1 MIAKNFFK
9 PTIIYKEY
17 MILNLIEKD
26 PNITQREI
34 STAINIA
41 VSMVNTYID
50 MYEKQGL
57 LTKEHISTKTVRYH
71 ITKKG
76 IERRKLL
83 NIWYLE
89 SANKLYNEAKDNIS
103 VFLNKIIEKKCSRL
117 LLYGAGEV
125 AEIILKSMNDDNKI
139 PLKVLAVVDDNKNKR
154 NQLIINTPIIDIED
168 IVRYD
173 HDGILISSY
182 THNDA
187 IYQKLI
193 QSGYPEHKIFHFFD
207 NN

>member
-71 ITKKG
+71 ITKQG

-89 SANKLYNEAKDNIS
+89 SANQISNQAKENILL
-103 VFLNKIIEKKCSRL
+103 FLDQIIHLGYKQVI
-117 LLYGAGEV
+117 LYGAGHV
-125 AEIILKSMNDDNKI
+125 SEIILKALNDNNELN
-139 PLKVLAVVDDNKNKR
+139 LKVLAVIDDYPTASS
-154 NQLIINTPIIDIED
+154 IINVPIIKLDDISKYE
-168 IVRYD
+168 

-182 THNDA
+182 THHLKM
-187 IYQKLI
+187 YQKLI
-193 QSGYPEHKIFHFFD
+193 D
-207 NN
+207 NNYPKEKIIQFFEI

>member
-1 MIAKNFFK
+1 MHTKNFFK

-50 MYEKQGL
+50 MYEKKGL

-89 SANKLYNEAKDNIS
+89 ASNKLYNEAKDNIS

-187 IYQKLI
+187 IYHKLI